1 MDRQLLTSCDALKNQ
16 SADWPEPSA
25 TTQINREIALVDV
38 GLEEI
43 GSALNEFKARVAS
56 GARDDAGQTDK
67 E

>member
-1 MDRQLLTSCDALKNQ
+1 MDRQLLTSCDALKNE
-16 SADWPEPSA
+16 STDWPEPSA

-38 GLEEI
+38 ELEEI
-43 GSALNEFKARVAS
+43 GSALNEFKAQVAS